1 MTFTNEGRYTFPG
14 AMVTYTY
21 NTNIFSK
28 DTSNQGFDV
37 NADIVGLLQQGI
49 ADGWPFTGMILG
61 LVGVT
66 GIYSV
71 LGLIRGGGSEYYQ
84 T

>member
-1 MTFTNEGRYTFPG
+1 
-14 AMVTYTY
+14 VVSYTY
-21 NTNIFSK
+21 NTNVFTK

-37 NADIVGLLQQGI
+37 TADVVGLLQQGI
-49 ADGWPFTGMILG
+49 ADGWPYTGMILG

-71 LGLIRGGGSEYYQ
+71 LGLIRGGGGSEFYQ